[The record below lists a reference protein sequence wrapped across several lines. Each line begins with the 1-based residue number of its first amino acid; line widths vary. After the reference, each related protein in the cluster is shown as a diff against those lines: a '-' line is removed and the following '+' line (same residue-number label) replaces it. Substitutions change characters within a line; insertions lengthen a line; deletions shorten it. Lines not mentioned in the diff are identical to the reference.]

1 MLDNSRGASLAA
13 GTDLLKEIKM
23 SCESDVN
30 SEVDV
35 KLSINGD
42 SVKLNGFVQGLVAN
56 AVLGMLKSLKEVGEI
71 ESLCLEITK
80 R

>member
-1 MLDNSRGASLAA
+1 
-13 GTDLLKEIKM
+13 M
-23 SCESDVN
+23 SCESDIN

-42 SVKLNGFVQGLVAN
+42 SVKLNGFVQGMIAN
-56 AVLGMLKSLKEVGEI
+56 VVLGMLKSLKDVGDI
-71 ESLCLEITK
+71 ESLNLEITK